1 MSCNHSFL
9 LITDDEDKLSDFIEA
24 CNGDK
29 AICNYKLLE
38 PLNNLYGLCGECS
51 VLPKEPLLTAMRRA
65 KVLRDPD
72 TQIFYIISNQ
82 TYACELSENETDLAI
97 TIYNHA
103 RNIAYT
109 NEGDELPSEAK
120 ELIYEWLQ
128 K

>member
-9 LITDDEDKLSDFIEA
+9 LITDDEDKLSDFVAA
-24 CNGDK
+24 CSDETEIHHCK
-29 AICNYKLLE
+29 FLDHSSS
-38 PLNNLYGLCGECS
+38 LYGLSGECS
-51 VLPKEPLLTAMRRA
+51 VLPKELLLAVMRRA
-65 KVLRDPD
+65 KVLRDPS
-72 TQIFYIISNQ
+72 THLFYIISNQ
-82 TYACELSENETDLAI
+82 TYVCKLSENEIDLAI

-109 NEGDELPSEAK
+109 NEGEELPSEAK